1 MMSRMLR
8 YRPRREAIEG
18 SALTVLRLRS
28 RVTIMNKPTNDADR
42 LQLDIQRRM
51 SPEQRLRLA
60 FEMSDLARDLS
71 RARIRQQHPDWSG
84 EQVTRELV
92 RAAFSPQPSPW

>member
-1 MMSRMLR
+1 
-8 YRPRREAIEG
+8 
-18 SALTVLRLRS
+18 
-28 RVTIMNKPTNDADR
+28 MNESTDHADR

-60 FEMSDLARDLS
+60 FEMSDLARELS
-71 RARIRQQHPDWSG
+71 RARIRQQHPDWND

-92 RAAFSPQPSPW
+92 RAAFSPHPSPW